1 MKYALE
7 SAAALDFV
15 MGLPE
20 GLNTIVG
27 DRGVRLCGGEHQRIA
42 LARAFLR
49 KPTLLL
55 LDEAT
60 SSLDKENERRIQSAI
75 ERLHGAITVV
85 VIAHRLSTVRRADQ
99 VVLLNEGRIV
109 ATGSRQD
116 LIQNPHDRLSA
127 IVDGRSFLQF

>member
-1 MKYALE
+1 MQYALE

-27 DRGVRLCGGEHQRIA
+27 DRGVRLSGGEHQRIA

-85 VIAHRLSTVRRADQ
+85 AIAHRLSTVRRADQ
-99 VVLLNEGRIV
+99 VVLLDEGRIV

-116 LIQNPHDRLSA
+116 LIQKPHDRLSA
-127 IVDGRSFLQF
+127 IIDGRSFLQF